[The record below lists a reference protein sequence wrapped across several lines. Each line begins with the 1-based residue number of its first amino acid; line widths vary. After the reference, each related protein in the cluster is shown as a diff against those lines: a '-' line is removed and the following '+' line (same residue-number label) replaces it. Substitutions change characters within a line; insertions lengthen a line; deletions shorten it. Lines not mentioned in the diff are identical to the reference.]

1 VGIGAYALT
10 VVMGYLLGSIP
21 TGFVLARAKGVDIRT
36 MGSGNIGA
44 TNVMR
49 ILGKPLGILVLF
61 FDAAKGWVSCSWVP
75 LFVMRS
81 VGGEGGQGETAL
93 VNLAI
98 AGGIASILGHNYTCW
113 LRFRGGK
120 GIATTAGVMLG
131 LAPLALL
138 VVLGI
143 WIAVVALSR
152 YVSLG
157 STVAAACLPVS
168 VWWLG
173 GLPQVVVVAA
183 LLAALAIYKHRSNIQ
198 RLIQGTENRIG
209 SQRRTQEQQE

>member
-1 VGIGAYALT
+1 
-10 VVMGYLLGSIP
+10 
-21 TGFVLARAKGVDIRT
+21 
-36 MGSGNIGA
+36 
-44 TNVMR
+44 
-49 ILGKPLGILVLF
+49 
-61 FDAAKGWVSCSWVP
+61 
-75 LFVMRS
+75 
-81 VGGEGGQGETAL
+81 
-93 VNLAI
+93 
-98 AGGIASILGHNYTCW
+98 
-113 LRFRGGK
+113 
-120 GIATTAGVMLG
+120 MLG